1 MKGLNLRLALL
12 LLLFSSGAFG
22 QRPDDGFISLL
33 KGELEYS
40 MGELKKQDAVPYYM
54 SFRVN
59 DLYNV
64 DLSSSF
70 GAASGSSETK
80 WRSFVPQVRLG
91 SPELDNFKYVSQG
104 GRMTQ
109 AGQVEMGTML
119 PRDDGGADALREAL
133 WRGVLSRYEY
143 ALDVW
148 SQTQSRSTVSVA
160 DEDKAGGFSEAP
172 VEQYYEAPLP
182 EDKRRID
189 MAAWQARLD
198 EISAVFKSFPELQQ
212 GTASLSFESTRTY
225 FLDTEGREVVQNRV
239 AARLVLSASLK
250 ALDGMEL
257 PLNED
262 YFAYDPAGLPDNA
275 TVIAAARDMVDRL
288 KALEAAPVA
297 DPYTGPAILS
307 GPASG
312 VFFHEIFGHRLEG
325 HRLKTGGQTFKKMV
339 GERVLPA
346 DFAVYCDP
354 TLTRYAGTDLNGHY
368 VYDDEG
374 VKARRVDNVVGGVL
388 KEFLMSRVPLDG
400 FPASNGHG
408 RATGGGDPV
417 SRQSNLVIETSHPYT
432 EAELRAMLV
441 EEAKRQGKAYGYYI
455 RTVTSGFTYTGEG
468 GSLNSFNVMPLEVYR
483 VYVDGRPDELVR
495 GVDMIG
501 TPLSMFSNIV
511 AGGDTPEVFTGQCG
525 AESGWV
531 PVTTASP
538 MIYVSQ
544 IETQRRA
551 QSRDIPALLPAPE
564 GEAAASADEDA
575 TIFSAMQD
583 ELDRN
588 LQQLALPQMA
598 KPYYISYIL
607 ERYRR
612 FQVTASLGSVMNTV
626 DLPQQSTGSVQLLV
640 GGYAHNNDMQY
651 VNQVSLAA
659 MPVGADYYN
668 IRRGFWAATDEM
680 FRYALGD
687 WMQKENYLKSN
698 PLSAELASL
707 PDMQELPAVT
717 RIEERTL
724 PYEYDIRSLEE
735 LASRLS
741 AIFKEY
747 RDIFNSSVVVNGTD
761 MDIYRLTSEGV
772 KLKQPAGMASVIVT
786 GEVRTAE
793 GTVLRDNYSVSAETP
808 GKLPDVQELETA
820 VRAFADR
827 LLALKSAPLTDSNYK
842 GPVLY
847 EDGAV
852 PMAFNQNM
860 LTVGGLVARRMLQ
873 PSPDLLE
880 NRFGEKILDSRLSV
894 KNLTGLEEYN
904 GTRLWGHY
912 AVDADG
918 VEPAAE
924 TVLVEGGVLKG
935 LLNGRCP
942 TLKAPVATGCT
953 RFMVEPTQPASM
965 PTFGTVHISVD
976 KGTDPEKMKKALQK
990 AAKSA
995 GQNYG
1000 YIVRRINGGAS
1011 EVYRVSVK
1019 DGSEEQVR
1027 VGAIP
1032 VPSLSQLEKLGA
1044 ISSGEQVLNLAPNS
1058 CLVSLICPD
1067 GMIVDG
1073 VEIARPTPKTEK
1085 APAIPA
1091 PQQR

>member
-1 MKGLNLRLALL
+1 
-12 LLLFSSGAFG
+12 
-22 QRPDDGFISLL
+22 
-33 KGELEYS
+33 
-40 MGELKKQDAVPYYM
+40 
-54 SFRVN
+54 
-59 DLYNV
+59 
-64 DLSSSF
+64 
-70 GAASGSSETK
+70 
-80 WRSFVPQVRLG
+80 
-91 SPELDNFKYVSQG
+91 
-104 GRMTQ
+104 
-109 AGQVEMGTML
+109 
-119 PRDDGGADALREAL
+119 
-133 WRGVLSRYEY
+133 
-143 ALDVW
+143 
-148 SQTQSRSTVSVA
+148 
-160 DEDKAGGFSEAP
+160 
-172 VEQYYEAPLP
+172 
-182 EDKRRID
+182 
-189 MAAWQARLD
+189 
-198 EISAVFKSFPELQQ
+198 
-212 GTASLSFESTRTY
+212 
-225 FLDTEGREVVQNRV
+225 
-239 AARLVLSASLK
+239 
-250 ALDGMEL
+250 
-257 PLNED
+257 
-262 YFAYDPAGLPDNA
+262 
-275 TVIAAARDMVDRL
+275 
-288 KALEAAPVA
+288 
-297 DPYTGPAILS
+297 
-307 GPASG
+307 
-312 VFFHEIFGHRLEG
+312 
-325 HRLKTGGQTFKKMV
+325 
-339 GERVLPA
+339 
-346 DFAVYCDP
+346 
-354 TLTRYAGTDLNGHY
+354 
-368 VYDDEG
+368 
-374 VKARRVDNVVGGVL
+374 
-388 KEFLMSRVPLDG
+388 
-400 FPASNGHG
+400 
-408 RATGGGDPV
+408 
-417 SRQSNLVIETSHPYT
+417 
-432 EAELRAMLV
+432 
-441 EEAKRQGKAYGYYI
+441 
-455 RTVTSGFTYTGEG
+455 
-468 GSLNSFNVMPLEVYR
+468 
-483 VYVDGRPDELVR
+483 
-495 GVDMIG
+495 
-501 TPLSMFSNIV
+501 
-511 AGGDTPEVFTGQCG
+511 
-525 AESGWV
+525 
-531 PVTTASP
+531 
-538 MIYVSQ
+538 
-544 IETQRRA
+544 
-551 QSRDIPALLPAPE
+551 
-564 GEAAASADEDA
+564 
-575 TIFSAMQD
+575 
-583 ELDRN
+583 
-588 LQQLALPQMA
+588 
-598 KPYYISYIL
+598 
-607 ERYRR
+607 
-612 FQVTASLGSVMNTV
+612 MNTV

-935 LLNGRCP
+935 LLNGRYP
-942 TLKAPVATGCT
+942 TLKAPVTTGST
-953 RFMVEPTQPASM
+953 RFMIEPAQPTSM